1 MRTCTAIIRSV
12 ALAGLF
18 FVCSSANAQP
28 SELEPFET
36 WSAKRPNW
44 TNDVSDVSYFAMRC
58 GALYGVVAT
67 AFKNASN
74 ASAENYS
81 QASDLTT
88 RSLQLNL
95 VGFAFG
101 SEAGWKQQ
109 VMKERLSYLYGEYVK
124 VISSNRTK
132 HNNMFHGF
140 VEGDWA
146 FCVRYEKQFWAE
158 ANAIIKK

>member
-1 MRTCTAIIRSV
+1 MV
-12 ALAGLF
+12 LAGSILIAT
-18 FVCSSANAQP
+18 VAIAQP

-44 TNDVSDVSYFAMRC
+44 TNDASDVSYFAMRC

-101 SEAGWKQQ
+101 SEAGWKQE

-140 VEGDWA
+140 IELDWG
-146 FCVRYEKQFWAE
+146 FCIRYEKQLRAE
-158 ANAIIKK
+158 ANAILKR